1 MTTDTLETLASWGD
15 VDNAIKRL
23 GELDIAIANIEGN
36 VTLEVNAIKERGKKN
51 AEGLVVEREQLTKLI
66 EAYCEL
72 NKADFAKKRSKE
84 LVFGTVGYRLVKA
97 VSIPRAAA
105 KLEALIKSIKAFGL
119 KSCIKTVETV
129 DKEALAELEDGD
141 LAKLGI
147 KRTVR
152 DSFRIEPNMEKIRE
166 G

>member
-1 MTTDTLETLASWGD
+1 MTTDTLETLASWND

-23 GELDIAIANIEGN
+23 GELNIAIAHLEGE
-36 VTLEVNAIKERGKKN
+36 VTIAVNAIKEKGKKD
-51 AEGLVVEREQLTKLI
+51 AETLVAESESLTRLI

-72 NKADFAKKRSKE
+72 NKAEFAKKRSKE
-84 LVFGTVGYRLVKA
+84 LVFGTVAYRLVKS